1 MPLKLDIPL
10 GTSLNEPFAE
20 IGHKIL
26 FKKSANSSVSQ
37 KKPSRPGT
45 RSITKIK
52 VKNAIKQLLAEP
64 TNNATCHNELGI
76 SNITHIIN
84 QYVST
89 PWDAKSRKLFNL
101 NNYAK
106 QKNEVKASKADNSI
120 LRQHHAGNLFEHS
133 QWCALKIID
142 WHNKNDPIM
151 MDIDLETAVVSAF
164 FHDIGK
170 GYDCV
175 FNTYSP
181 KKYNGRGD
189 GDHPEFSGD
198 VILGKI
204 PFKICSCTN
213 REINMKVFINENFP
227 SIDVDA
233 VAICAYMH
241 WQFGLLNMPD
251 KQSDASVDNYTTY
264 LNKLVMY
271 INKFIEYCTMLRI
284 KDTLKL
290 LKLCM
295 VIACADVAGTTKENI
310 PLLTSYNVI
319 KLRAL
324 PNVYLPTN
332 PWKRFKMDAYYLK
345 HYTAVINIYTLWN
358 NKRGDTMKILDV
370 KDL

>member
-1 MPLKLDIPL
+1 MNVPL
-10 GTSLNEPFAE
+10 GTSLN
-20 IGHKIL
+20 GL
-26 FKKSANSSVSQ
+26 GNSFKKRANPRQSAKSRVRK

-45 RSITKIK
+45 RSMAKRN

-64 TNNATCHNELGI
+64 SNNATCHNELGI

-89 PWDAKSRKLFNL
+89 PWDAKSKKLFNL

-106 QKNEVKASKADNSI
+106 LKNEAKGDNGV

-133 QWCALKIID
+133 QWCALKVID

-151 MDIDLETAVVSAF
+151 KDIDLETAVVSAF

-189 GDHPEFSGD
+189 GDHPAFSGD

-204 PFKICSCTN
+204 PFKVCSCTN

-233 VAICAYMH
+233 VAMCAYMH

-264 LNKLVMY
+264 LNKLVVY

-310 PLLTSYNVI
+310 PLLTGYNDI

-345 HYTAVINIYTLWN
+345 HYAAVINIYTLWN